1 MNKKVSAFIAI
12 ALAAGTMVGCS
23 SKSST
28 SASGVEGKVINIY
41 SWNDEFRQRVEA
53 VYPEVKST
61 SKDGTVTKLKD
72 GSEIHWIINPNQDGV
87 YQQKLDEALEK
98 QDSASA
104 DEMIRLISFCQKLTT

>member
-28 SASGVEGKVINIY
+28 SASGAEGKVINIY

-72 GSEIHWIINPNQDGV
+72 GSEIKMVFTNKNWMKHLKNKTQ
-87 YQQKLDEALEK
+87 LLL
-98 QDSASA
+98 
-104 DEMIRLISFCQKLTT
+104 MIRLISSCQKLTT